1 MGNKICGGA
10 NDTPLITFSLSCVK
24 EIDSDNINIGALD
37 SPDGQ
42 KGKEE
47 EEDETLDVRER
58 RVCCFLQRWQRG
70 KEQKMMM
77 PKKTKSAEND
87 LI

>member
-24 EIDSDNINIGALD
+24 VIDSDNINIGALD

-58 RVCCFLQRWQRG
+58 RVCCCCFFYKDG
-70 KEQKMMM
+70 KEEKNR
-77 PKKTKSAEND
+77 K
-87 LI
+87 